1 MCNHFSIRTL
11 AMMGWA
17 AFLSS
22 VSLAQQATLT
32 WKSTEG
38 KSLQAEF
45 IRLDGTQVVL
55 KKTDGTE
62 VKVPMSRLNSES
74 QQQAKDAAKM
84 AAKAPTKVEP
94 KNPPKAGGSAAP
106 LEPIDLPDPV
116 AFTDSMSAEQ
126 AMDLLFAELNKPN
139 PIALWDAMPPSYQ
152 QDAEGL
158 LKLASE
164 KLDPSLFKTVRNVR
178 NSIIKLLR
186 TKKDFILGSE
196 MLKGAMAQMSPIG
209 FEEMKNFY
217 DPWVT
222 MMEAYMDDLLLDPA
236 QWKKLPTRELAGRYL
251 NNITKKMDSL
261 KGSLP
266 SDSQLALALATSS
279 VQHRITEE
287 VTGRPMLHLA
297 NPGQPETSMELTQ
310 VQGRWIP
317 QPMAEQW
324 QTMIGEGQ
332 KTLQQMTPEQA
343 KQMSQQVSGVVALLV
358 IPTIG
363 RLQQASSQQEFDQI
377 IAELSQMAMQG
388 MGGAGG
394 IPGGPGGFPGGP
406 GGFPGGPGGPGG
418 LGGFPGPG
426 GFPGAPGGPGGGGPG
441 GAPGRPGGFPGQG
454 GGGAPAG
461 PGIPGGR

>member
-1 MCNHFSIRTL
+1 MCSNVSIRSL
-11 AMMGWA
+11 AILGWA
-17 AFLSS
+17 VFLP
-22 VSLAQQATLT
+22 SLSFAQQATLT

-62 VKVPMSRLNSES
+62 VRVPMSRLNSES

-94 KNPPKAGGSAAP
+94 KSPPKAGGSAAP

-158 LKLASE
+158 LKLAAE

-178 NSIIKLLR
+178 NSIIKLLK

-196 MLKGAMAQMSPIG
+196 MLKGAIAQMNPTAYQ
-209 FEEMKNFY
+209 EMKSSY
-217 DPWVT
+217 DPGVT
-222 MMEAYMDDLLLDPA
+222 ILEAYLDDLLLDPA

-251 NNITKKMDSL
+251 TNITKKLDSL

-266 SDSQLALALATSS
+266 ADSQLALALATSS

-297 NPGQPETSMELTQ
+297 NPGQPETSMELTH

-332 KTLQQMTPEQA
+332 KALQQMTPEQA

-388 MGGAGG
+388 MAGAGG
-394 IPGGPGGFPGGP
+394 VPGGPGGFPGGP
-406 GGFPGGPGGPGG
+406 GGAGGFPGGPGGPGG
-418 LGGFPGPG
+418 LGGFPG
-426 GFPGAPGGPGGGGPG
+426 APGGPGGAGPG